1 MSDLAAQLR
10 EALSARAWAAR
21 AERLRAFHFDDGEG
35 LPAAPPAMVR
45 AGNALAWLATS
56 FIALVGLWEIAGP
69 FGAGHFSSQTAI
81 ALAGE
86 NMLRWRTLAPVESY
100 LSGPPA
106 PSDFYCH
113 HPFGIFWTAAL
124 FSWLFGHHYWVC
136 RLPALLL
143 SACMPR
149 LIYGAGRALY
159 GPIAGGVGALGYVVL
174 PITLA
179 YANFFSLELP
189 TMFGI
194 ALATYGF
201 ARFTQSHHA
210 RFGALTVLGLG
221 YAAACDWTG
230 FLFDGLVLGAFFLR
244 GFVFPRPSA
253 PLVFER
259 FAKVWAWSVV
269 LVGALGLYHLVTFA
283 KLDHVSEFLRQGEFR
298 AAGSELPLAAVL
310 EHRHYWILLAFTP
323 LAIVIGKLGLPV
335 LLARLVFQRRE
346 LELFPLA
353 LLVTASV
360 QYVVFKQGADIHFFW
375 PEYFALY
382 FAYAV
387 AALVS
392 SLDGWF
398 AWAATRRSLAPRR
411 PLVTWIV
418 GAVGLT
424 AVLVILPDGLVA
436 LVYSRQ
442 SGGRFNERGGLIH
455 PDFDKV
461 AALEFVAKDLPAD
474 AVFGVANSLQ
484 PTYWM
489 DWVLRRPV
497 RFVGV
502 PRLGSAGVS
511 SFALD
516 SRFDTRGA
524 LESLTREFPVRA
536 IGPIMVADVTAPA
549 APVTG
554 FAAVPRK
561 LGAFERFLTATSH
574 DVYDVAPDPF
584 WTWEL
589 RTHLNQTPNPAPHAE
604 PAGFEQLR
612 SAYNLAVLEHD
623 APRAERL
630 RALLFAGVDRSVHR
644 RYTQGVE
651 LLGARLEHGAS
662 TRLTLYFQTDA
673 ALPSDDVF
681 QVASTVEAAPRFSL
695 VPRDELVW
703 DVGMPF
709 AIPTTLWRPGFIYS
723 SVTEL
728 TRRPGTERYDGGFR
742 GTMPPSLLGADKPG
756 PLLRLR

>member
-1 MSDLAAQLR
+1 MSDLAEQLR
-10 EALSARAWAAR
+10 AALSARAWALR
-21 AERLRAFHFDDGEG
+21 AKRLRAFRFDDGEG
-35 LPAAPPAMVR
+35 LPAAPLAMVR
-45 AGNALAWLATS
+45 AGNGLAWLATL
-56 FIALVGLWEIAGP
+56 FITLVTLWEIAGP

-86 NMLRWRTLAPVESY
+86 NMLRWRTLAPIPTY

-113 HPFGIFWTAAL
+113 HPFGVFWTTAL
-124 FSWLFGHHYWVC
+124 FSWLFGHHDWVC
-136 RLPALLL
+136 RLPALVF

-149 LIYGAGRALY
+149 LVYGAGRALY
-159 GPIAGGVGALGYVVL
+159 GPIAAGIGALGYVVL

-179 YANFFSLELP
+179 YANFFSLELA

-201 ARFTQSHHA
+201 ARFTQSNQI
-210 RFGALTVLGLG
+210 RFGALTVIGLA

-230 FLFDGLVLGAFFLR
+230 FLCDGLLLGAFFLR
-244 GFVFPRPSA
+244 GFVFPRPVGV
-253 PLVFER
+253 LVFAR
-259 FAKVWAWSVV
+259 FAKVWAWAVV
-269 LVGALGLYHLVTFA
+269 LVGALALYHLAMFT
-283 KLDHVSEFLRQGEFR
+283 KLEHMSEFLRQGEFR
-298 AAGSELPLAAVL
+298 AAGSEVPLAAVL

-353 LLVTASV
+353 LLATASI
-360 QYVVFKQGADIHFFW
+360 QYVVFKEGADIHFFW
-375 PEYFALY
+375 PEYFGLY

-387 AALVS
+387 AALVA

-398 AWAATRRSLAPRR
+398 AWAATRHSLAPRR

-418 GAVGLT
+418 GAVGLAT
-424 AVLVILPDGLVA
+424 VLVILPDGLVA

-461 AALEFVAKDLPAD
+461 AALEFVAKDLPED
-474 AVFGVANSLQ
+474 AVFGVANSFQ
-484 PTYWM
+484 QTYWM

-524 LESLTREFPVRA
+524 VESVTREFPVRA
-536 IGPIMVADVTAPA
+536 VGPFMLADVMSAQT
-549 APVTG
+549 PVAG
-554 FAAVPRK
+554 FTTVPRK
-561 LGAFERFLTATSH
+561 LAAFERFFTATSH
-574 DVYDVAPDPF
+574 AVYDVVPDPF

-589 RTHLNQTPNPAPHAE
+589 RTHLNQTPNPAPLDE

-612 SAYNLAVLEHD
+612 SAYNLAVSEH
-623 APRAERL
+623 AAARADRL
-630 RALLFAGVDRSVHR
+630 RALLFVGIDRSVHR

-651 LLGARLEHGAS
+651 LLGARLEQGAS

-681 QVASTVEAAPRFSL
+681 QVFSTVEAAPHFSL

-742 GTMPPSLLGADKPG
+742 GTMPPTLLHADKPG